1 MKVCAKCFPAKDKKD
16 KGNHMADKII
26 MPQGGQDLQ
35 FGTVVRWL
43 KKEGEAVKKDD
54 LLCEVET
61 EKAVFEVPAPRDG
74 VLLRILKQAGEEAE
88 VLSVIGFVGDAG
100 EEVDSSQ
107 PEAAESELAS
117 QEPAG
122 GSRPAARLTG
132 EKMRISPRA
141 RKLARDNGIDFT
153 RLTSSRPDGKITTEI
168 VQQAIMHSGEPEMRS
183 TVSGGRLKTTGRV
196 QRTAAARLFRS
207 WQTAPHFFV
216 TVSVDMTN
224 LMQAREEFNR
234 SAGDKKISINDFII
248 KAAANALTAFP
259 EVNATYRDAE
269 TIIIWDDIHIGIA
282 TASGDGLLVP
292 VLENADALSLA
303 EIADKMRSLTHNA
316 RQGRISADVQS
327 HFTISNLGMH
337 QVDQFTAI
345 INPPESAI
353 LAVASIQ
360 KKAVV
365 DSNGAIVA
373 RDMMEMTLS
382 LDHRIGDGVL
392 AAQFINHIKA
402 LLETPRKLWHQDQ
415 E

>member
-1 MKVCAKCFPAKDKKD
+1 
-16 KGNHMADKII
+16 MADKII

-107 PEAAESELAS
+107 SEAAESELAS

-122 GSRPAARLTG
+122 GSRPARLTG

-196 QRTAAARLFRS
+196 QRTAAARLSRS

-234 SAGDKKISINDFII
+234 SAGDKKISINGFII

-373 RDMMEMTLS
+373 RYMMEMTLS
-382 LDHRIGDGVL
+382 LDHRIGDGLL

>member
-1 MKVCAKCFPAKDKKD
+1 
-16 KGNHMADKII
+16 MADKII

-43 KKEGEAVKKDD
+43 RKEGEAVKKDD

-88 VLSVIGFVGDAG
+88 VLSAIGFVGDAG
-100 EEVDSSQ
+100 EVVDLPH
-107 PEAAESELAS
+107 PEAAERELPE

-122 GSRPAARLTG
+122 GARPAARLTG
-132 EKMRISPRA
+132 EKMRISPKA

-153 RLTSSRPDGKITTEI
+153 QLTSNRPDGKITTEI
-168 VQQAIMHSGEPEMRS
+168 VQQAIMYSGEQEMRS
-183 TVSGGRLKTTGRV
+183 TVSGGRLEKIGRV
-196 QRTAAARLFRS
+196 QRTAAARLSRS

-234 SAGDKKISINDFII
+234 YAGDKKISINDFIL
-248 KAAANALTAFP
+248 KAAAGALTAFP

-303 EIADKMRSLTHNA
+303 EIAEKTQSLTQNA
-316 RQGRISADVQS
+316 RQGRVSADVQS

-365 DSNGAIVA
+365 DSSGAIVV

-402 LLETPRKLWHQDQ
+402 LLETPRKLWHQNQ

>member
-1 MKVCAKCFPAKDKKD
+1 
-16 KGNHMADKII
+16 MADKII

-74 VLLRILKQAGEEAE
+74 ILLSILKQAGEEAE

-100 EEVDSSQ
+100 EEVDFSQ
-107 PEAAESELAS
+107 PEAEQSEFAS
-117 QEPAG
+117 QQPA
-122 GSRPAARLTG
+122 SESLSAVRSTG
-132 EKMRISPRA
+132 EKMRISPKA

-153 RLTSSRPDGKITTEI
+153 QLISNRPDGKITTEI
-168 VQQAIMHSGEPEMRS
+168 VQEAILHTGERKMNS
-183 TVSGGRLKTTGRV
+183 DVKGGRLKTTGRV
-196 QRTAAARLFRS
+196 QRTAAARLSRS
-207 WQTAPHFFV
+207 WQSAPHFFV
-216 TVSVDMTN
+216 TVSVDMTD
-224 LMQAREEFNR
+224 LMQAREEFNQ
-234 SAGDKKISINDFII
+234 SAGDNKISINDFII
-248 KAAANALTAFP
+248 KATASALTAFP
-259 EVNATYRDAE
+259 EVNATYQDAE
-269 TIIIWDDIHIGIA
+269 TIILWDDIHIGIA
-282 TASGDGLLVP
+282 TASADGLLVP
-292 VLENADALSLA
+292 ILENAESLSLA
-303 EIADKMRSLTHNA
+303 EIADKTRLLRHNA

-337 QVDQFTAI
+337 HVDQFTAI

-353 LAVASIQ
+353 LAVASVQ

-365 DSNGAIVA
+365 DSSGAIVV

-382 LDHRIGDGVL
+382 LDHRVGDGVL

-402 LLETPRKLWHQDQ
+402 LLETPRNLWHQDQ

>member
-1 MKVCAKCFPAKDKKD
+1 
-16 KGNHMADKII
+16 MADKII

-196 QRTAAARLFRS
+196 QRTAAARLSRS

-365 DSNGAIVA
+365 DSSGAIVA

>member
-1 MKVCAKCFPAKDKKD
+1 
-16 KGNHMADKII
+16 MADKII

-168 VQQAIMHSGEPEMRS
+168 VQQAIMHSGEPEMHS

-196 QRTAAARLFRS
+196 QRTAAARLSRS

-365 DSNGAIVA
+365 DSSGAIVV